1 MIGDR
6 SSGIRDRTVT
16 IVEAGPDHLDAL
28 VPLFDAYRVF
38 YEQPSDLERARTFL
52 TARIRQGESTLFLA
66 RLDGD
71 PAGFVQLYP
80 SFSSVSTARIWIL
93 NDLYVA
99 AFARRSG
106 VARSLL
112 EHAATW
118 AAEDGAIEL
127 ALETLIDNEPA
138 KALYESL
145 GWKMATEYDRYQLDL
160 AQVDSR

>member
-1 MIGDR
+1 VIDDQ
-6 SSGIRDRTVT
+6 SSGISGRAVT
-16 IVEAGPDHLDAL
+16 IVEAGLDDLDAL

-38 YEQPSDLERARTFL
+38 YERPSDPERARAFL
-52 TARIRQGESTLFLA
+52 TARIEGGESTLFLA
-66 RLDGD
+66 RLDD
-71 PAGFVQLYP
+71 EPAGFVQLYP

-112 EHAATW
+112 RHAAAW
-118 AAEDGAIEL
+118 AAENGAIGL
-127 ALETLIDNEPA
+127 DLETAIDNEPA

-145 GWKMATEYDRYQLDL
+145 GWERVTEYDRYELDL
-160 AQVDSR
+160 VDSR